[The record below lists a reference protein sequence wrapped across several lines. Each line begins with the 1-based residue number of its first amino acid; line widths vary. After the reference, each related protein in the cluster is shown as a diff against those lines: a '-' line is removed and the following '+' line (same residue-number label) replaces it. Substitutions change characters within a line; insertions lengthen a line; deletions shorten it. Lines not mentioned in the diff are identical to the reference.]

1 MNTRLPIAALLLLTP
16 AAGAQDINESPLQS
30 LFACQAITESVERL
44 ACLDREVAALRTAET
59 EGGLVAVSRRE
70 IEAAEEASY
79 GLSIPNFS
87 LPSLPRLGFGRGDGA
102 ETTVTRTSTGGE
114 IRRDSQGRIEE
125 VTGEPIVAVRRDAQR
140 RYVFE
145 LANGQHW
152 RQNDAT
158 RVFVPNN
165 IEGHTADIQSGTLG
179 SHLMRIDDSNRW
191 FRAVRIQ

>member
-1 MNTRLPIAALLLLTP
+1 MNVRLPIAALLLITP
-16 AAGAQDINESPLQS
+16 VAGAQEAGESPLRT
-30 LFACQAITESVERL
+30 LFACQAITEPGERL
-44 ACLDREVAALRTAET
+44 ACLDREVTELRTSEAE
-59 EGGLVAVSRRE
+59 GRLVAVSRRE

-87 LPSLPRLGFGRGDGA
+87 LPSLPRLGFGREDGGEA
-102 ETTVTRTSTGGE
+102 TVTRTETGGE
-114 IRRDSQGRIEE
+114 IRRDSRGRIEQ
-125 VTGEPIVAVRRDAQR
+125 VTGEPILAVRRDAQR
-140 RYVFE
+140 RIVFE
-145 LANGQHW
+145 LANGQVW

-158 RVFVPNN
+158 RVYVPNN